1 MNRAIFLPLL
11 LLALADCS
19 VSLRSD
25 NMCPQEV
32 AAPCHQLT
40 GNTPVGCYD
49 ITYTEPNMTVLGAGR
64 GNPERGFYTY
74 TETSTSNW
82 NPLNVADLQSFV
94 QQGYTLIFRYVI
106 LDTFVNSNIS
116 DDILLKIGED
126 FDTLREAGMKVLLR
140 LCYSISESI
149 KSDAKLNQLLSHLNQ
164 LTPILDEH
172 AGVIAVVQAG
182 FIGVWGEWYY
192 TENYGDE
199 GVISQANWMDRGT
212 VLSQLMNAI
221 PASRHI
227 QLRTP
232 KYKKVLLN
240 RTSPITKNEA
250 YYDTMVAR
258 LGIHNDCFLAS
269 DTDYGTY
276 ENIAVDYPFL
286 QEETK
291 YLPMGGETCNYNP
304 PRSDCP
310 TALKELRELHFTYL
324 NNGYHEGVLN
334 SWKTQSCYNEV
345 QFSYGK
351 LLCIPHA
358 LSLRLLPVAHPQRT
372 DAVPCQLLHPQAAVV
387 SLKVSFHIR
396 ESTAPDADKTLE
408 DFPRIKSLNY
418 RPRRTARGLLELRNT
433 PNFTGRSPAPGSIR
447 HHLRSCVPAH
457 PKFFESGRPRLR
469 NVTAGSRIQPQMSL
483 LGYDCRAV
491 SALPS

>member
-19 VSLRSD
+19 VSLGND
-25 NMCPQEV
+25 NVCPRKV

-82 NPLNVADLQSFV
+82 NTLNVEDLQSFV

-126 FDTLREAGMKVLLR
+126 FDTLREAGMKVVLR

-250 YYDTMVAR
+250 YHDTMVAR

-345 QFSYGK
+345 WSSLGYRFVAKWARFPRRVSRGGK
-351 LLCIPHA
+351 VNVGMQIINLGWAAPINYRTAELVLHHPTSGATYYTCGSTGVDLRTWLPGTHSLQ
-358 LSLRLLPVAHPQRT
+358 LSMTVPKKAPRGRYQVLLRLPDGDSRLKDLDVYNIVIENLV
-372 DAVPCQLLHPQAAVV
+372 DSNNAA
-387 SLKVSFHIR
+387 R
-396 ESTAPDADKTLE
+396 
-408 DFPRIKSLNY
+408 RLN
-418 RPRRTARGLLELRNT
+418 L
-433 PNFTGRSPAPGSIR
+433 I
-447 HHLRSCVPAH
+447 
-457 PKFFESGRPRLR
+457 
-469 NVTAGSRIQPQMSL
+469 
-483 LGYDCRAV
+483 GYTEV
-491 SALPS
+491 EN

>member
-19 VSLRSD
+19 VSLGND
-25 NMCPQEV
+25 NVCPRKV

-82 NPLNVADLQSFV
+82 NTLNVEDLQSFV

-126 FDTLREAGMKVLLR
+126 FDTLREAGMKVVLR

-232 KYKKVLLN
+232 KYKKV
-240 RTSPITKNEA
+240 
-250 YYDTMVAR
+250 AR

-334 SWKTQSCYNEV
+334 SWKTQSCYNELV
-345 QFSYGK
+345 LHHPTSGATYYTCGSTGVDLRTWLPGTHSLQ
-351 LLCIPHA
+351 
-358 LSLRLLPVAHPQRT
+358 LSMTVPKKAPRGRYQVLLRLPDGDSRLKDLDVYNIVIENLV
-372 DAVPCQLLHPQAAVV
+372 DSNNAA
-387 SLKVSFHIR
+387 R
-396 ESTAPDADKTLE
+396 
-408 DFPRIKSLNY
+408 RLN
-418 RPRRTARGLLELRNT
+418 L
-433 PNFTGRSPAPGSIR
+433 I
-447 HHLRSCVPAH
+447 
-457 PKFFESGRPRLR
+457 
-469 NVTAGSRIQPQMSL
+469 
-483 LGYDCRAV
+483 GYTEV
-491 SALPS
+491 EN